1 MLHLFVYLCFQLIKP
16 ISIEIFFF
24 VNRSTHVEAQE
35 PATLFCLILDIYKFN
50 QRMKHT
56 IRFLLEREFFC
67 HNKPIIKIL
76 RRHFPFKCVF
86 SKCSVYMMQKIFRIE
101 IGFR

>member
-1 MLHLFVYLCFQLIKP
+1 MLHLFAYLCFQLIKP

-35 PATLFCLILDIYKFN
+35 PITLFCLILDIYKSN
-50 QRMKHT
+50 QKMKHT
-56 IRFLLEREFFC
+56 IRFLLNRGFLC

-76 RRHFPFKCVF
+76 KRHFPFKALGL
-86 SKCSVYMMQKIFRIE
+86 I
-101 IGFR
+101 